1 MADFQQNF
9 LSSLA
14 GGLQIGQQI
23 KQQRDTSQ
31 INRLA
36 GLAYGAD
43 PGQREQIQGQMVA
56 INPQM
61 AQQQEQANVYSDER
75 RNKTM
80 VNMARMLA
88 GAPEQARAGIYAQM
102 VPTLSRFGMSEL
114 PQEYNAQTAPII
126 DKAAQSIM
134 QALQGAG
141 GNNVQS
147 TYINAQGKRVA
158 IMRDGSQQELG
169 DANQSIRVLEQEG
182 ALPYGVVTSGG
193 VAGQVVPLGGGQQQ
207 PMQQQAQPQG
217 AYIDP
222 SLPQEVQAQIRQ
234 SLAAGQ
240 EPPGQMVFA
249 GGSGAS
255 GPVRTPT
262 TGEKAAATE
271 RAKQEVQLQYLPAEL
286 NARTDAAIRQAR
298 GTEMAKTEAE
308 REAQAPKR
316 IKQYEQAIG
325 SAGSVMTSLDNAIKL
340 IGPTTTG
347 WGGARLR
354 KVEGTDAYNLASEI
368 ETIKANLGFDRLQQM
383 RDNSP
388 TGGAL
393 GAIAVQELVALQS
406 TIANLDPN
414 QSAEQIKQNLERV
427 KEHYEGWVSTVQQAM
442 VDERRGLQAQPQAAA
457 GQRTIVRTGNSNGR
471 KVIQYSD
478 GSVEYGN

>member
-1 MADFQQNF
+1 MNFQQNF

-43 PGQREQIQGQMVA
+43 PGQRESLIGQMHQ

-61 AQQQEQANVYSDER
+61 AAQQEQGMAMTDER
-75 RNKTM
+75 RNRTM
-80 VNMARMLA
+80 VNMARMLT
-88 GAPEQARAGIYAQM
+88 GAPEQARAGIYRQM

-147 TYINAQGKRVA
+147 TYINAEGKRVA
-158 IMRDGSQQELG
+158 IMRDGSQQVLG

-193 VAGQVVPLGGGQQQ
+193 VAGQVVPLGGGQ
-207 PMQQQAQPQG
+207 PQAQPAG
-217 AYIDP
+217 TYIDP
-222 SLPQEVQAQIRQ
+222 SLPPEVQAQIRQ

-240 EPPGQMVFA
+240 EPPSQMVFA
-249 GGSGAS
+249 GGAGAS

-262 TGEKAAATE
+262 AGEKAAATE
-271 RAKQEVQLQYLPAEL
+271 RARQEVQLQYLPQQQAIETQGAIDRAVGTERGKAQVEREAAAPGAISTMEQAVSAIDELLGSADLGNIVGWGSVNPLNRLPNRPERGLIARAEQIGGQAFL
-286 NARTDAAIRQAR
+286 AAFNQLKGGGAITEREGAAATAAMARLDRSQSLEDYQTALRDLRSAIAPALERQRSVMGGQQQGDSQQGAAIRIQ
-298 GTEMAKTEAE
+298 
-308 REAQAPKR
+308 
-316 IKQYEQAIG
+316 
-325 SAGSVMTSLDNAIKL
+325 SADDYS
-340 IGPTTTG
+340 
-347 WGGARLR
+347 RLP
-354 KVEGTDAYNLASEI
+354 S
-368 ETIKANLGFDRLQQM
+368 
-383 RDNSP
+383 
-388 TGGAL
+388 
-393 GAIAVQELVALQS
+393 GAIY
-406 TIANLDPN
+406 IAPDGM
-414 QSAEQIKQNLERV
+414 Q
-427 KEHYEGWVSTVQQAM
+427 
-442 VDERRGLQAQPQAAA
+442 RRK
-457 GQRTIVRTGNSNGR
+457 R
-471 KVIQYSD
+471 
-478 GSVEYGN
+478 

>member
-43 PGQREQIQGQMVA
+43 PGQREQIQGQMAA

-61 AQQQEQANVYSDER
+61 AQQQEQANAYSDER

-80 VNMARMLA
+80 VNMARMLT

-147 TYINAQGKRVA
+147 TYINAEGKRVA
-158 IMRDGSQQELG
+158 IMRDGSQQVLG

-193 VAGQVVPLGGGQQQ
+193 VAGQVVPLGGGQ
-207 PMQQQAQPQG
+207 PQAQPAG
-217 AYIDP
+217 TYIDP
-222 SLPQEVQAQIRQ
+222 SLPPEVQAQIRQ

-240 EPPGQMVFA
+240 EPPSQMVFA
-249 GGSGAS
+249 GGAGAS

-262 TGEKAAATE
+262 AGEKSAATE
-271 RAKQEVQLQYLPAEL
+271 RARQEVQLQYLPTEL
-286 NARTDAAIRQAR
+286 NLRTDAAIRQAR
-298 GTEMAKTEAE
+298 GTEVAKTEAE

-325 SAGSVMTSLDNAIKL
+325 AAGSVMTSLDNAIKL

-414 QSAEQIKQNLERV
+414 QSEEQIKQNLERV
-427 KEHYEGWVSTVQQAM
+427 KKHYEGWVSAVQQALQ
-442 VDERRGLQAQPQAAA
+442 DERRGAQAGPQAAA
-457 GQRTIVRTGNSNGR
+457 GQRTIVRTGTANGR